1 LARKRASAKETV
13 RVGVLLLPQFPMMA
27 FSAVIEPLRVANML
41 CPEAD
46 YRWLTVTT
54 AGRSV
59 TSSSGLKFATDFNVA
74 DGPDVDW
81 LVVCSG
87 GNADRYVSPAAHA
100 WMRAQERKGA
110 VIGAV
115 ADGAFFLARA
125 GLLDNCTSTLHW
137 QSQAAFREKFP
148 KLKVVSDLYVIDRS
162 RFTSAG
168 GVAAFDMMLELIERR
183 HGRAIATGI
192 AEWFVHSRI
201 RLDADRELLSVKLRT
216 GVADQRVLAAIS
228 LMERSLEGPLP
239 VDDIARRLDLSPDT
253 LGRLFVTHTGL
264 PPARYYRG
272 MRLRR
277 GQGLLAHSTMRIGEI
292 AVACGFENPSGFA
305 RAYREMFGR
314 SPREQRRALRQLE
327 TPAR

>member
-1 LARKRASAKETV
+1 MAV
-13 RVGVLLLPQFPMMA
+13 RVGILLLPQFPMMA
-27 FSAVIEPLRVANML
+27 FSAVIEPLRVANLL

-46 YRWLTVTT
+46 YRWLTIATS
-54 AGRSV
+54 GRSV
-59 TSSSGLKFATDFNVA
+59 VSSSGFAFATDFNVDDA
-74 DGPDVDW
+74 PDVDW

-87 GNADRYVSPAAHA
+87 GNADSYVSDAAHG
-100 WMRAQERKGA
+100 WIRTQERKGA
-110 VIGAV
+110 MIGAV

-148 KLKVVSDLYVIDRS
+148 RLKIVSDLYVIDGS

-201 RLDADRELLSVKLRT
+201 RLDADRELLSVRLRT
-216 GVADQRVLAAIS
+216 GVTDHRVLSAIS
-228 LMERSLEGPLP
+228 LMERSLESPLP
-239 VDDIARRLDLSPDT
+239 IDGIARQLDVSSDT
-253 LGRLFVTHTGL
+253 LGRLFVTHTGM
-264 PPARYYRG
+264 PPAKYYRS

-277 GQGLLAHSTMRIGEI
+277 AQGLLTHSTMRIGEI

-314 SPREQRRALRQLE
+314 SPREQRRAPRGSMSLE
-327 TPAR
+327 R

>member
-1 LARKRASAKETV
+1 MPI

-27 FSAVIEPLRVANML
+27 FSAVIEPLRVANAL

-46 YRWLTVTT
+46 YQWLTVTT
-54 AGRSV
+54 SGRSV
-59 TSSSGLKFATDFNVA
+59 ASSSGLAFATDFNVA
-74 DGPDVDW
+74 EGPDVDW

-87 GNADRYVSPAAHA
+87 GNADRYVSPAAHGWIRTQA
-100 WMRAQERKGA
+100 RKGA
-110 VIGAV
+110 MIGAV

-148 KLKVVSDLYVIDRS
+148 ELKIVGDLYVIDGS

-168 GVAAFDMMLELIERR
+168 GVAAFDMMLELIERQ
-183 HGRAIATGI
+183 HGRTIATGI

-201 RLDADRELLSVKLRT
+201 RMDADRELLSVRLRT
-216 GVADQRVLAAIS
+216 GVSDHRVLSAIS
-228 LMERSLEGPLP
+228 LMERRLEGPLP
-239 VDDIARRLDLSPDT
+239 IDDIAKRLDVSSDT
-253 LGRLFVTHTGL
+253 LGRLFVANTGM
-264 PPARYYRG
+264 PPAKYYRC

-277 GQGLLAHSTMRIGEI
+277 GQGLLAHSTMRISEI

-305 RAYREMFGR
+305 RAYREIFGR
-314 SPREQRRALRQLE
+314 SPREQRRDLRRSE
-327 TPAR
+327 SPAR

>member
-1 LARKRASAKETV
+1 LARKRSVTPKPV

-27 FSAVIEPLRVANML
+27 FSAVIEPLRVANIL

-54 AGRSV
+54 SGLSV
-59 TSSSGLKFATDFNVA
+59 RSSSGLTVATDFNVA

-87 GNADRYVSPAAHA
+87 GNADRYVSPAAHS

-110 VIGAV
+110 MIGAV

-148 KLKVVSDLYVIDRS
+148 KLKIVSDLYVIDRS

-183 HGRAIATGI
+183 HGRAVAGGI

-201 RLDADRELLSVKLRT
+201 RMDADRELLSVKLRT
-216 GVADQRVLAAIS
+216 GVADQRVLSAIS
-228 LMERSLEGPLP
+228 LMERRLEGPLAI
-239 VDDIARRLDLSPDT
+239 DDIAKRLDLSTDT
-253 LGRLFVTHTGL
+253 LGRLFVAHTGM
-264 PPARYYRG
+264 PPATYYRRL
-272 MRLRR
+272 RLRR

-305 RAYREMFGR
+305 RAYRDLFGR
-314 SPREQRRALRQLE
+314 SPREQRRALRRSE
-327 TPAR
+327 SPGR

>member
-1 LARKRASAKETV
+1 LARKRSVTPKPV

-27 FSAVIEPLRVANML
+27 FSAVIEPLRVANIL

-54 AGRSV
+54 SGRSV
-59 TSSSGLKFATDFNVA
+59 QSSSGLTIATDFNVA
-74 DGPDVDW
+74 EGPDVDW

-87 GNADRYVSPAAHA
+87 GNADRYVSPAAHS
-100 WMRAQERKGA
+100 WIRAQERKGA
-110 VIGAV
+110 MIGAV

-183 HGRAIATGI
+183 HGRAVATGI

-201 RLDADRELLSVKLRT
+201 RMDADRELLSVKLRT
-216 GVADQRVLAAIS
+216 GVSDRRVLSAIS
-228 LMERSLEGPLP
+228 LMERRLEGPLAI
-239 VDDIARRLDLSPDT
+239 DDIAKRLDLSSDT
-253 LGRLFVTHTGL
+253 LGRLFVTHTGM
-264 PPARYYRG
+264 PPARYYRC

-305 RAYREMFGR
+305 RAYRELFGW
-314 SPREQRRALRQLE
+314 SPREQRRALRRSE
-327 TPAR
+327 NSAR

>member
-1 LARKRASAKETV
+1 
-13 RVGVLLLPQFPMMA
+13 MA
-27 FSAVIEPLRVANML
+27 FSAVIEPLRVANIL
-41 CPEAD
+41 CPKAD

-54 AGRSV
+54 SGKTV
-59 TSSSGLKFATDFNVA
+59 TSSSGLAFATDFNVA

-87 GNADRYVSPAAHA
+87 GNADRYVSPAAHG
-100 WMRAQERKGA
+100 WIRAQERKGA
-110 VIGAV
+110 MIGAV

-148 KLKVVSDLYVIDRS
+148 RLRIVSDLYVIDRS

-183 HGRAIATGI
+183 HGRAVAAGI

-201 RLDADRELLSVKLRT
+201 RMDADRELLSVKLRT
-216 GVADQRVLAAIS
+216 GVADPRVLSAIS
-228 LMERSLEGPLP
+228 LMEQQIEGPLSI
-239 VDDIARRLDLSPDT
+239 DDIARRLDLSSDT
-253 LGRLFVTHTGL
+253 LGRLFAAHTGM
-264 PPARYYRG
+264 PPAAYYRSL
-272 MRLRR
+272 RLRR

-314 SPREQRRALRQLE
+314 SPREQRRALRRSE
-327 TPAR
+327 GAVR

>member
-1 LARKRASAKETV
+1 
-13 RVGVLLLPQFPMMA
+13 MMA
-27 FSAVIEPLRVANML
+27 FSAVIEPLRVANIL

-54 AGRSV
+54 SGRSV
-59 TSSSGLKFATDFNVA
+59 ASSSGLTLTTDFNVA
-74 DGPDVDW
+74 DGPDVEW

-87 GNADRYVSPAAHA
+87 GNADSYVSPAAHS
-100 WMRAQERKGA
+100 WIRSQERKGA
-110 VIGAV
+110 MIGAV

-125 GLLDNCTSTLHW
+125 GLLDSCTSTLHW

-148 KLKVVSDLYVIDRS
+148 KLKIVSDLYVIDGS

-183 HGRAIATGI
+183 HGRAVATGI

-201 RLDADRELLSVKLRT
+201 RMDADRELLSVKLRT
-216 GVADQRVLAAIS
+216 GVSDQRVLSAIS
-228 LMERSLEGPLP
+228 LMERRLEGPLP
-239 VDDIARRLDLSPDT
+239 IDDIAKRLDLSSDT
-253 LGRLFVTHTGL
+253 LGRLFVAHTGM
-264 PPARYYRG
+264 PPAKYYRG

-277 GQGLLAHSTMRIGEI
+277 GQGLLAHSSMRISEI

-314 SPREQRRALRQLE
+314 SPREQRRSLRHSE
-327 TPAR
+327 SPPR

>member
-1 LARKRASAKETV
+1 MAV
-13 RVGVLLLPQFPMMA
+13 RVGILLLPQFPMMA
-27 FSAVIEPLRVANML
+27 FSAVIEPLRVANAL

-46 YRWLTVTT
+46 YQWLTVTT
-54 AGRSV
+54 SGRSV
-59 TSSSGLKFATDFNVA
+59 VSSSGLAFATDFNVTE
-74 DGPDVDW
+74 GPDVDW

-87 GNADRYVSPAAHA
+87 GNADRYVSQAAHS
-100 WMRAQERKGA
+100 WIRTQERKGA
-110 VIGAV
+110 MIGAV

-148 KLKVVSDLYVIDRS
+148 KLKIVSDLYVIDGL

-183 HGRAIATGI
+183 HGRALATGI

-201 RLDADRELLSVKLRT
+201 RMDADRELLSVKLRT
-216 GVADQRVLAAIS
+216 GVSDHRVLSAVS
-228 LMERSLEGPLP
+228 LMERRLEGPLAI
-239 VDDIARRLDLSPDT
+239 DDIAKRLDVSSDT
-253 LGRLFVTHTGL
+253 LGRLFVAHTGM
-264 PPARYYRG
+264 PPAKYYRG

-277 GQGLLAHSTMRIGEI
+277 GQGMLAHSTMRISEI

-314 SPREQRRALRQLE
+314 SPREQRRVLRRSE
-327 TPAR
+327 SPAR